1 MLYSTVEV
9 HGDSPKAQVGPTMF
23 MSLLA
28 ECVWGLHLHHST
40 DGDVGRLSSTNNIFN
55 NAAEFVYYSDVA
67 FPEKYVTENFQEIF
81 RKISGNF
88 QFNRKNVFIH
98 NVSMK
103 TAENTGKLL
112 HSFKS

>member
-1 MLYSTVEV
+1 MYTLAPEEATAVTYPGLIGLGTSVML
-9 HGDSPKAQVGPTMF
+9 M
-23 MSLLA
+23 
-28 ECVWGLHLHHST
+28 
-40 DGDVGRLSSTNNIFN
+40 GRLALRLTMLK
-55 NAAEFVYYSDVA
+55 AAYVWPTLWPLFSDVA

-88 QFNRKNVFIH
+88 LLNRKNVFIH
-98 NVSMK
+98 VSMK

>member
-1 MLYSTVEV
+1 VFRYYLFTEHYIAPLQ
-9 HGDSPKAQVGPTMF
+9 GN
-23 MSLLA
+23 LLK
-28 ECVWGLHLHHST
+28 
-40 DGDVGRLSSTNNIFN
+40 D
-55 NAAEFVYYSDVA
+55 SDVA

-88 QFNRKNVFIH
+88 LLNRKNVFIH
-98 NVSMK
+98 VSMK